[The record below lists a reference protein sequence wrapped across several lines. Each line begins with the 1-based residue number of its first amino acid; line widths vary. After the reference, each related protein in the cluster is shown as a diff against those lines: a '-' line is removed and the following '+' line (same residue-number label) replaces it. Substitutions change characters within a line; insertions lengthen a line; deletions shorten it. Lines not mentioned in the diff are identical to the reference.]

1 MGRKDTVRTVL
12 DKKGGSL
19 YHVAPEL
26 PVYEAL
32 EIMAAADIGALLVI
46 SGAQL
51 VGVFSERD
59 YARKIILHG
68 KDSRDTC
75 VSEVMT
81 TDPVTVHP
89 DLTVDH
95 CMELM
100 TKFRFRHLPVMQD
113 GALLGVLSIGDMVNW
128 IISSQNEEIEHLNH
142 YIAGSY
148 PA

>member
-1 MGRKDTVRTVL
+1 MGRNDTVRAVL
-12 DKKGGSL
+12 ENKGGVL
-19 YHVAPEL
+19 HHVAPET

-32 EIMAAADIGALLVI
+32 ETMAEHDIGAVLVI

-51 VGVFSERD
+51 VGMFTERD

-68 KDSRDTC
+68 RDSRETS
-75 VSEVMT
+75 VREVMST
-81 TDPVTVHP
+81 TPVTGHP

-95 CMELM
+95 CLQLM
-100 TKFRFRHLPVMQD
+100 TKFRFRHLPVVQE
-113 GALLGVLSIGDMVNW
+113 GALVGVLSIGDLVNW
-128 IISSQNEEIEHLNH
+128 RIQCQGEEIEHLNH

>member
-1 MGRKDTVRTVL
+1 MGRSDTVRTVL
-12 DKKGGSL
+12 ERKGGTL
-19 YHVAPEL
+19 YHVAPETA
-26 PVYEAL
+26 VYEAL
-32 EIMAAADIGALLVI
+32 ETMAVYDIGALLVV

-68 KDSRDTC
+68 RDSRETS
-75 VSEVMT
+75 VREVMT
-81 TDPVTVHP
+81 TSPVTVHP

-95 CMELM
+95 CLQLM
-100 TKFRFRHLPVMQD
+100 TKFRFRHLPVMED
-113 GALLGVLSIGDMVNW
+113 GALLGVLSIGDLVNW
-128 IISSQNEEIEHLNH
+128 TIESQGHEIEHLNH

>member
-1 MGRKDTVRTVL
+1 MGRKDSVRSVL

-19 YHVAPEL
+19 YQVAPET

-32 EIMAAADIGALLVI
+32 QMMAVYDVGALMVI

-68 KDSRDTC
+68 KDSRETR

-81 TDPVTVHP
+81 SAPVIAHP
-89 DLTVDH
+89 DLTVDD
-95 CMELM
+95 CLQLM
-100 TKFRFRHLPVMQD
+100 TRHRFRHLPVLQE
-113 GALLGVLSIGDMVNW
+113 GSILGVLSIGDLVDW
-128 IISSQNEEIEHLNH
+128 VIHRQDEEIEHLNH
-142 YIAGSY
+142 YITGSY

>member
-1 MGRKDTVRTVL
+1 MGRNDTIRSVL
-12 DKKGGSL
+12 GKKGGSL
-19 YHVAPEL
+19 YHVAPAT

-32 EIMAAADIGALLVI
+32 QRMAAHDIGALLVI

-68 KDSRDTC
+68 KDSRETS

-81 TDPVTVHP
+81 TDPVIAHP
-89 DLTVDH
+89 DLTVDE
-95 CMELM
+95 CMQLM
-100 TKFRFRHLPVMQD
+100 TKFRFRHLPVVQE
-113 GALLGVLSIGDMVNW
+113 GALVGVLSIGDLVDW
-128 IISSQNEEIEHLNH
+128 IIHRQDEEIEHLNH

>member
-12 DKKGGSL
+12 EKKGGSL
-19 YHVAPEL
+19 YHVAPET

-32 EIMAAADIGALLVI
+32 ETMAARDIGALLVI

-68 KDSRDTC
+68 KDSRETS

-81 TDPVTVHP
+81 TAPVTVHP

-95 CMELM
+95 CMGLM
-100 TKFRFRHLPVMQD
+100 TKFRFRHLPVVQE
-113 GALLGVLSIGDMVNW
+113 GALLGVLSIGDLVDW
-128 IISSQNEEIEHLNH
+128 IIHRQDEEIEHLNH
-142 YIAGSY
+142 YITGSY